1 MARGPPPA
9 APPGGAR
16 AFGASGVALPV
27 RWRGRNPPRHGPR
40 GDDWTL
46 TLPGDHG
53 GARYG
58 YRAAGRWAPER
69 GLWFDPAKLLV
80 DPHAVELDRRFAY
93 DPALST
99 FGVDGAAGA
108 RAIVPG
114 PLPLV
119 PPAPPVFAPGG

>member
-1 MARGPPPA
+1 MARAKPATPWPARRRLDTDAARRPCRGALWLSRRGP
-9 APPGGAR
+9 
-16 AFGASGVALPV
+16 
-27 RWRGRNPPRHGPR
+27 
-40 GDDWTL
+40 
-46 TLPGDHG
+46 
-53 GARYG
+53 
-58 YRAAGRWAPER
+58 WAPER